1 MGCTI
6 YAASPKALPADEA
19 PGQDRYYQLPHYRP
33 PHGTCSQRIAASR
46 ARARSMTEQQEH
58 SEETGLISTQ
68 DLEPSKDNDTHGHF
82 RFQLIE
88 DLSYED
94 VKKCYRGS
102 CVSCSG
108 LLQAFDVRE
117 CVCVYGANVLSLV
130 QSSRPLRERVVVSGP
145 SGAGVA
151 GGGSGGGAGG
161 GGGGG
166 AVQAGRSAKELLMT
180 LPCPSA
186 QTVSK
191 YNSQYHKLFQCVPKD
206 EILMKVYSCALLRDI
221 LLQGRL
227 YISRNWLCFYA
238 NLFGK
243 DIKVAIPVVS
253 VRLVKKHK
261 TAGLVPNGLAITT
274 DTGQKYVF
282 VSLLSR
288 DSVYDVLRRICTH
301 LQVNGKSLSLK
312 QFMEEPTLSLDEF
325 PTPDEFPVVDEF
337 PSVLKWRRKP
347 SVVSVSSSLPDLL
360 GNSTGSLSAADTP
373 FQSEQPLEERAL
385 QTDRGLLSE
394 PVAELG
400 QMEYQLLKFF
410 TLLIILL
417 ILSSCYLAFRVCSL
431 EQQLSFL
438 SNPNLPLR
446 ER

>member
-19 PGQDRYYQLPHYRP
+19 AGQDVYYQP
-33 PHGTCSQRIAASR
+33 PHCRHLHGNCSQRIAS
-46 ARARSMTEQQEH
+46 RARSMTEQQEH
-58 SEETGLISTQ
+58 AEEPGLLPAQ
-68 DLEPSKDNDTHGHF
+68 DVDASKDEDAHGHLRQF
-82 RFQLIE
+82 LFHLIE
-88 DLSYED
+88 ELSYED

-102 CVSCSG
+102 
-108 LLQAFDVRE
+108 
-117 CVCVYGANVLSLV
+117 
-130 QSSRPLRERVVVSGP
+130 
-145 SGAGVA
+145 
-151 GGGSGGGAGG
+151 
-161 GGGGG
+161 
-166 AVQAGRSAKELLMT
+166 
-180 LPCPSA
+180 
-186 QTVSK
+186 TVSK

-206 EILMKVYSCALLRDI
+206 ELLMKVYSCALLRDI

-312 QFMEEPTLSLDEF
+312 QYMEEPTLSLDEF

-337 PSVLKWRRKP
+337 SSVLKWRRKP

-360 GNSTGSLSAADTP
+360 GNSSSSLSNANAS
-373 FQSEQPLEERAL
+373 FKSEQPLEERAL

-438 SNPNLPLR
+438 SNPHLPLR

>member
-1 MGCTI
+1 M
-6 YAASPKALPADEA
+6 
-19 PGQDRYYQLPHYRP
+19 
-33 PHGTCSQRIAASR
+33 
-46 ARARSMTEQQEH
+46 
-58 SEETGLISTQ
+58 TGLIDQGDDICLVTPIELMDPQ
-68 DLEPSKDNDTHGHF
+68 KEDDPQCPTHF
-82 RFQLIE
+82 RQSLMLQLID

-102 CVSCSG
+102 
-108 LLQAFDVRE
+108 
-117 CVCVYGANVLSLV
+117 
-130 QSSRPLRERVVVSGP
+130 
-145 SGAGVA
+145 
-151 GGGSGGGAGG
+151 
-161 GGGGG
+161 
-166 AVQAGRSAKELLMT
+166 
-180 LPCPSA
+180 
-186 QTVSK
+186 TVSK
-191 YNSQYHKLFQCVPKD
+191 YNSQYHKLFSAVPKE

-274 DTGQKYVF
+274 DTSQKYVF

-301 LQVNGKSLSLK
+301 L
-312 QFMEEPTLSLDEF
+312 E
-325 PTPDEFPVVDEF
+325 DEFPVATDF
-337 PSVLKWRRKP
+337 TPILKWRRKP
-347 SVVSVSSSLPDLL
+347 STPSVSSLPDLL
-360 GNSTGSLSAADTP
+360 GNSTSSLSAGDTP
-373 FQSEQPLEERAL
+373 YIAETPLEERCLEAEKI
-385 QTDRGLLSE
+385 LLTE

-400 QMEYQLLKFF
+400 HMEYHLLKFF
-410 TLLIILL
+410 ILLIILL
-417 ILSSCYLAFRVCSL
+417 IISSCYLAFRVCSL

-438 SNPNLPLR
+438 NTQPAMSMR

>member
-1 MGCTI
+1 MGIKNCHFI
-6 YAASPKALPADEA
+6 PK
-19 PGQDRYYQLPHYRP
+19 
-33 PHGTCSQRIAASR
+33 CS
-46 ARARSMTEQQEH
+46 
-58 SEETGLISTQ
+58 IS
-68 DLEPSKDNDTHGHF
+68 LHN

-102 CVSCSG
+102 CVSCSS
-108 LLQAFDVRE
+108 LLQAIDVRE
-117 CVCVYGANVLSLV
+117 CVNVYGANVLSLV
-130 QSSRPLRERVVVSGP
+130 QSSRPLRERVVSAASGGGWWWRRGRW
-145 SGAGVA
+145 SGAG
-151 GGGSGGGAGG
+151 G
-161 GGGGG
+161 
-166 AVQAGRSAKELLMT
+166 
-180 LPCPSA
+180 P
-186 QTVSK
+186 
-191 YNSQYHKLFQCVPKD
+191 D

-312 QFMEEPTLSLDEF
+312 QFMEEPILSLDEY
-325 PTPDEFPVVDEF
+325 PVPDEFPAVDEF

-347 SVVSVSSSLPDLL
+347 SVVSVSSPFLTSWETPP
-360 GNSTGSLSAADTP
+360 AA
-373 FQSEQPLEERAL
+373 
-385 QTDRGLLSE
+385 
-394 PVAELG
+394 
-400 QMEYQLLKFF
+400 
-410 TLLIILL
+410 
-417 ILSSCYLAFRVCSL
+417 
-431 EQQLSFL
+431 
-438 SNPNLPLR
+438 
-446 ER
+446 

>member
-6 YAASPKALPADEA
+6 YAASPEALPGEEA
-19 PGQDRYYQLPHYRP
+19 TGRDHRHHHRPHVP
-33 PHGTCSQRIAASR
+33 CNQKIAAR
-46 ARARSMTEQQEH
+46 PNTMTEHQEQN
-58 SEETGLISTQ
+58 EEGVLVSTQ
-68 DLEPSKDNDTHGHF
+68 DLEPSKHQDAQGGHPHF
-82 RFQLIE
+82 RLID

-102 CVSCSG
+102 SVSCSG
-108 LLQAFDVRE
+108 VRHAVDV
-117 CVCVYGANVLSLV
+117 CVCVCSCVCGSGMLSLV
-130 QSSRPLRERVVVSGP
+130 QQSSRPLRERAS
-145 SGAGVA
+145 AGLPV
-151 GGGSGGGAGG
+151 GG
-161 GGGGG
+161 
-166 AVQAGRSAKELLMT
+166 RPAKELLMT

-191 YNSQYHKLFQCVPKD
+191 YNSQYHKLFQCVPKE

-274 DTGQKYVF
+274 DTSQKYVF

-301 LQVNGKSLSLK
+301 LQVNGKKSLSLK
-312 QFMEEPTLSLDEF
+312 HYMEVPHTLSLDEY
-325 PTPDEFPVVDEF
+325 PVADEFPVADEY
-337 PSVLKWRRKP
+337 PPVLKWRRKP

-360 GNSTGSLSAADTP
+360 GSSTGSLTAVDSS
-373 FQSEQPLEERAL
+373 FQTDQPLE
-385 QTDRGLLSE
+385 DRSLETEKILLTE
-394 PVAELG
+394 PVPELG
-400 QMEYQLLKFF
+400 PMEYQLLKFF
-410 TLLIILL
+410 IILL
-417 ILSSCYLAFRVCSL
+417 
-431 EQQLSFL
+431 EHQLSFL
-438 SNPNLPLR
+438 NNPTLPLR

>member
-6 YAASPKALPADEA
+6 YAASPEALPGDEA
-19 PGQDRYYQLPHYRP
+19 TGRDHRHHHHR
-33 PHGTCSQRIAASR
+33 PHGPCNQKIP
-46 ARARSMTEQQEH
+46 ARFNTMTEHQEQN
-58 SEETGLISTQ
+58 EEGVLISTQ
-68 DLEPSKDNDTHGHF
+68 DLETSKHQDTQGGHPQF
-82 RFQLIE
+82 RLID

-102 CVSCSG
+102 
-108 LLQAFDVRE
+108 
-117 CVCVYGANVLSLV
+117 
-130 QSSRPLRERVVVSGP
+130 
-145 SGAGVA
+145 
-151 GGGSGGGAGG
+151 
-161 GGGGG
+161 
-166 AVQAGRSAKELLMT
+166 
-180 LPCPSA
+180 
-186 QTVSK
+186 TVSK

-274 DTGQKYVF
+274 DSSQKYVF

-312 QFMEEPTLSLDEF
+312 HYMEVPHTLSL
-325 PTPDEFPVVDEF
+325 DEFPVVDEF
-337 PSVLKWRRKP
+337 PGVDEYPPVLKWRRKP

-360 GNSTGSLSAADTP
+360 GSSTGSLTAVDSS
-373 FQSEQPLEERAL
+373 FQTDQPLE
-385 QTDRGLLSE
+385 DRGLETEKILLTE
-394 PVAELG
+394 PVPELG
-400 QMEYQLLKFF
+400 PMEYQLLKFF
-410 TLLIILL
+410 IILIILL

-438 SNPNLPLR
+438 NNPTQPPR

>member
-1 MGCTI
+1 M
-6 YAASPKALPADEA
+6 S
-19 PGQDRYYQLPHYRP
+19 
-33 PHGTCSQRIAASR
+33 
-46 ARARSMTEQQEH
+46 
-58 SEETGLISTQ
+58 
-68 DLEPSKDNDTHGHF
+68 
-82 RFQLIE
+82 
-88 DLSYED
+88 
-94 VKKCYRGS
+94 V
-102 CVSCSG
+102 CVSVWVS
-108 LLQAFDVRE
+108 LHVRVPA
-117 CVCVYGANVLSLV
+117 CVCVCVCVSVCECLCVSMLSLV
-130 QSSRPLRERVVVSGP
+130 QGSRPLR
-145 SGAGVA
+145 
-151 GGGSGGGAGG
+151 
-161 GGGGG
+161 
-166 AVQAGRSAKELLMT
+166 QRSPTASAADLMT

-191 YNSQYHKLFQCVPKD
+191 YNSQYHKLFQTVPKE

-274 DTGQKYVF
+274 DTSQKYVF

-301 LQVNGKSLSLK
+301 LQVNGKKSLSLK
-312 QFMEEPTLSLDEF
+312 QFMEEPNSLSLVSLGLLACVPVASLSDEF
-325 PTPDEFPVVDEF
+325 PVPDEFPVAEEF
-337 PSVLKWRRKP
+337 PPVLKWRRKP
-347 SVVSVSSSLPDLL
+347 SVASVSSSLPDLL
-360 GNSTGSLSAADTP
+360 GNSASSLSAVDTP
-373 FQSEQPLEERAL
+373 FQTDEPLEESGL
-385 QTDRGLLSE
+385 ETDKILLTE
-394 PVAELG
+394 PVPELG

-410 TLLIILL
+410 ILLIILL

-438 SNPNLPLR
+438 NHNPALTLR

>member
-6 YAASPKALPADEA
+6 YAASPEALPGDEA
-19 PGQDRYYQLPHYRP
+19 TGRDHRHHHHR
-33 PHGTCSQRIAASR
+33 PHGPCNQKIL
-46 ARARSMTEQQEH
+46 ARPNTMTEHQEQN
-58 SEETGLISTQ
+58 EQGVLISTQ
-68 DLEPSKDNDTHGHF
+68 DLEPSKHQDTQGGHPQF
-82 RFQLIE
+82 RLID

-102 CVSCSG
+102 SVSCSG
-108 LLQAFDVRE
+108 VRHAVDV
-117 CVCVYGANVLSLV
+117 CVCVCGCVCGSSMLSLV
-130 QSSRPLRERVVVSGP
+130 QQSSRPLRERAA
-145 SGAGVA
+145 AGFPVPV
-151 GGGSGGGAGG
+151 GG
-161 GGGGG
+161 
-166 AVQAGRSAKELLMT
+166 RPDKELLMT

-274 DTGQKYVF
+274 DTSQKYVF

-312 QFMEEPTLSLDEF
+312 HYMEVPHTLSLDEF
-325 PTPDEFPVVDEF
+325 PVADEFPGADEF
-337 PSVLKWRRKP
+337 PRADEYPPMLKWRRKP

-360 GNSTGSLSAADTP
+360 GSSTGSLTAVDSS
-373 FQSEQPLEERAL
+373 FQTDQPLE
-385 QTDRGLLSE
+385 DRGLETEKILLTV
-394 PVAELG
+394 PVPELG
-400 QMEYQLLKFF
+400 PMEYQLLKFF
-410 TLLIILL
+410 IILIILL

-431 EQQLSFL
+431 EHQLSFL
-438 SNPNLPLR
+438 NNPTRPPR

>member
-1 MGCTI
+1 
-6 YAASPKALPADEA
+6 
-19 PGQDRYYQLPHYRP
+19 
-33 PHGTCSQRIAASR
+33 
-46 ARARSMTEQQEH
+46 MTEQQEQ
-58 SEETGLISTQ
+58 SEETGLLSTH
-68 DLEPSKDNDTHGHF
+68 DLEPHKDDDTHGHF
-82 RFQLIE
+82 RFHLIE

-102 CVSCSG
+102 
-108 LLQAFDVRE
+108 
-117 CVCVYGANVLSLV
+117 
-130 QSSRPLRERVVVSGP
+130 
-145 SGAGVA
+145 
-151 GGGSGGGAGG
+151 
-161 GGGGG
+161 
-166 AVQAGRSAKELLMT
+166 
-180 LPCPSA
+180 
-186 QTVSK
+186 TVSK
-191 YNSQYHKLFQCVPKD
+191 YNSQYHKLFQCVPKE

-227 YISRNWLCFYA
+227 YISRHWLCFYA

-243 DIKVAIPVVS
+243 DIKVAIPVIS

-288 DSVYDVLRRICTH
+288 DSVYDILRRICTH

-312 QFMEEPTLSLDEF
+312 QFMEEPTLSLDGF
-325 PTPDEFPVVDEF
+325 PTTDEFPVVDEY

-347 SVVSVSSSLPDLL
+347 SVVSSSLPDLL
-360 GNSTGSLSAADTP
+360 GNSTSSLDTGDMS
-373 FQSEQPLEERAL
+373 FKSEQPLEERAL
-385 QTDRGLLSE
+385 QTERGLLSE
-394 PVAELG
+394 PAAELG

-410 TLLIILL
+410 TLLIVLL

-438 SNPNLPLR
+438 SNPTLPLR

>member
-1 MGCTI
+1 MELKTDR
-6 YAASPKALPADEA
+6 PK
-19 PGQDRYYQLPHYRP
+19 
-33 PHGTCSQRIAASR
+33 T
-46 ARARSMTEQQEH
+46 MTEHQEQGEDV
-58 SEETGLISTQ
+58 SLLTPQ
-68 DLEPSKDNDTHGHF
+68 DLADPTKEDDSHCPPQF
-82 RFQLIE
+82 RIQLID

-102 CVSCSG
+102 
-108 LLQAFDVRE
+108 
-117 CVCVYGANVLSLV
+117 
-130 QSSRPLRERVVVSGP
+130 
-145 SGAGVA
+145 
-151 GGGSGGGAGG
+151 
-161 GGGGG
+161 
-166 AVQAGRSAKELLMT
+166 
-180 LPCPSA
+180 
-186 QTVSK
+186 TVSK
-191 YNSQYHKLFQCVPKD
+191 YNSQYHKLFQTVPKE

-274 DTGQKYVF
+274 DTSQKYVF

-301 LQVNGKSLSLK
+301 LQVNGKKSLSLK
-312 QFMEEPTLSLDEF
+312 QLLEEPASLSLDEF
-325 PTPDEFPVVDEF
+325 PVPDEFP
-337 PSVLKWRRKP
+337 PVLKWRRKP
-347 SVVSVSSSLPDLL
+347 SVATVSSSLPDLL
-360 GNSTGSLSAADTP
+360 GNSSSSLSAVDTP
-373 FQSEQPLEERAL
+373 FQPDEPMEENVLETE
-385 QTDRGLLSE
+385 TILLTE
-394 PVAELG
+394 PVPELG
-400 QMEYQLLKFF
+400 HMEYQLLKFF
-410 TLLIILL
+410 ILLIILL

-438 SNPNLPLR
+438 NTNPTLPVR

>member
-6 YAASPKALPADEA
+6 YAASPEALPGDEA
-19 PGQDRYYQLPHYRP
+19 TGRDHRHHHHHHR
-33 PHGTCSQRIAASR
+33 PHGPCNQKIP
-46 ARARSMTEQQEH
+46 ARPNTMTEHQEQN
-58 SEETGLISTQ
+58 EEGVLISTQ
-68 DLEPSKDNDTHGHF
+68 DLETSKHQDTQGGHPQF
-82 RFQLIE
+82 RLID

-102 CVSCSG
+102 
-108 LLQAFDVRE
+108 
-117 CVCVYGANVLSLV
+117 
-130 QSSRPLRERVVVSGP
+130 
-145 SGAGVA
+145 
-151 GGGSGGGAGG
+151 
-161 GGGGG
+161 
-166 AVQAGRSAKELLMT
+166 
-180 LPCPSA
+180 
-186 QTVSK
+186 TVSK

-274 DTGQKYVF
+274 DTSQKYVF

-312 QFMEEPTLSLDEF
+312 HYMEVPHTLSLDEF
-325 PTPDEFPVVDEF
+325 PVADEFPGVDEY
-337 PSVLKWRRKP
+337 PPVLKWRRKP

-360 GNSTGSLSAADTP
+360 GSSTGSLTAVDSS
-373 FQSEQPLEERAL
+373 FQTDQPLE
-385 QTDRGLLSE
+385 DRGLETEKILLTE
-394 PVAELG
+394 PVPELG
-400 QMEYQLLKFF
+400 PMEYQLLKFF
-410 TLLIILL
+410 IILIILL

-431 EQQLSFL
+431 EHQLSFL
-438 SNPNLPLR
+438 NNPTRPPR
-446 ER
+446 ERILLHCRLKEGKPPTPPFCCR

>member
-1 MGCTI
+1 
-6 YAASPKALPADEA
+6 
-19 PGQDRYYQLPHYRP
+19 
-33 PHGTCSQRIAASR
+33 
-46 ARARSMTEQQEH
+46 
-58 SEETGLISTQ
+58 
-68 DLEPSKDNDTHGHF
+68 
-82 RFQLIE
+82 FQLIE

-102 CVSCSG
+102 
-108 LLQAFDVRE
+108 
-117 CVCVYGANVLSLV
+117 
-130 QSSRPLRERVVVSGP
+130 
-145 SGAGVA
+145 
-151 GGGSGGGAGG
+151 
-161 GGGGG
+161 
-166 AVQAGRSAKELLMT
+166 
-180 LPCPSA
+180 
-186 QTVSK
+186 TVSK
-191 YNSQYHKLFQCVPKD
+191 YNSQYHKLFPCVPKD
-206 EILMKVYSCALLRDI
+206 EILMKYSCALLRDI

-243 DIKVAIPVVS
+243 DIKVAIPVVT

-274 DTGQKYVF
+274 DTNQKYVF

-312 QFMEEPTLSLDEF
+312 QFMEEPVLSLDEF
-325 PTPDEFPVVDEF
+325 PAPDEFPVVDEF

-360 GNSTGSLSAADTP
+360 GSSTSSLGAADTP
-373 FQSEQPLEERAL
+373 FKTEPPLE
-385 QTDRGLLSE
+385 RGLLSE

-410 TLLIILL
+410 TLRIILL

-446 ER
+446 E

>member
-19 PGQDRYYQLPHYRP
+19 PGQDRYYQLPHYRH
-33 PHGTCSQRIAASR
+33 PHGNCSQRIAACR
-46 ARARSMTEQQEH
+46 VRARSMTEQQEQG
-58 SEETGLISTQ
+58 EETGLVSTQ
-68 DLEPSKDNDTHGHF
+68 DLDPSKDDDTHGHF

-102 CVSCSG
+102 
-108 LLQAFDVRE
+108 
-117 CVCVYGANVLSLV
+117 
-130 QSSRPLRERVVVSGP
+130 
-145 SGAGVA
+145 
-151 GGGSGGGAGG
+151 
-161 GGGGG
+161 
-166 AVQAGRSAKELLMT
+166 
-180 LPCPSA
+180 
-186 QTVSK
+186 TVSK
-191 YNSQYHKLFQCVPKD
+191 YNSQYHKLFPCVPKD

-243 DIKVAIPVVS
+243 DIKVAVPVFS

-347 SVVSVSSSLPDLL
+347 SVGSVSSSLPDLL
-360 GNSTGSLSAADTP
+360 GNSTSSLGAADTP
-373 FQSEQPLEERAL
+373 FKVEQPLEERGL

-438 SNPNLPLR
+438 NNPNLPLR

>member
-1 MGCTI
+1 
-6 YAASPKALPADEA
+6 
-19 PGQDRYYQLPHYRP
+19 
-33 PHGTCSQRIAASR
+33 
-46 ARARSMTEQQEH
+46 MTEQQEQ
-58 SEETGLISTQ
+58 SEETGLLPTQ
-68 DLEPSKDNDTHGHF
+68 DLNHCKDDDAHGHF

-102 CVSCSG
+102 
-108 LLQAFDVRE
+108 
-117 CVCVYGANVLSLV
+117 
-130 QSSRPLRERVVVSGP
+130 
-145 SGAGVA
+145 
-151 GGGSGGGAGG
+151 
-161 GGGGG
+161 
-166 AVQAGRSAKELLMT
+166 
-180 LPCPSA
+180 
-186 QTVSK
+186 TVSK

-274 DTGQKYVF
+274 DTGQK
-282 VSLLSR
+282 
-288 DSVYDVLRRICTH
+288 
-301 LQVNGKSLSLK
+301 
-312 QFMEEPTLSLDEF
+312 DEF
-325 PTPDEFPVVDEF
+325 PVPDEFPVVNEF

-347 SVVSVSSSLPDLL
+347 SVVSASSSLPDLL
-360 GNSTGSLSAADTP
+360 GNSTSSLSAADTP
-373 FQSEQPLEERAL
+373 FKSEQPLEERAL

-394 PVAELG
+394 PLAELG

-438 SNPNLPLR
+438 SNPNLPLK

>member
-6 YAASPKALPADEA
+6 YAASPEALPADEA
-19 PGQDRYYQLPHYRP
+19 RGRDRYCQLPHHRH
-33 PHGTCSQRIAASR
+33 PHGNCSQRIAASR
-46 ARARSMTEQQEH
+46 ARARTMTEQQEQ
-58 SEETGLISTQ
+58 SEETGLLATQ
-68 DLEPSKDNDTHGHF
+68 DLDPSKDDDTHGHF
-82 RFQLIE
+82 RFHLIE

-102 CVSCSG
+102 
-108 LLQAFDVRE
+108 
-117 CVCVYGANVLSLV
+117 
-130 QSSRPLRERVVVSGP
+130 
-145 SGAGVA
+145 
-151 GGGSGGGAGG
+151 
-161 GGGGG
+161 
-166 AVQAGRSAKELLMT
+166 
-180 LPCPSA
+180 
-186 QTVSK
+186 TVSK

-312 QFMEEPTLSLDEF
+312 QYMEEPTLSLDEF
-325 PTPDEFPVVDEF
+325 PAPDEFPVVDEF

-360 GNSTGSLSAADTP
+360 GNSTSSLSAVDAP
-373 FQSEQPLEERAL
+373 FQTDQPLEERVL
-385 QTDRGLLSE
+385 QTERGLLSE

-438 SNPNLPLR
+438 SNPTLPLR

>member
-1 MGCTI
+1 
-6 YAASPKALPADEA
+6 
-19 PGQDRYYQLPHYRP
+19 
-33 PHGTCSQRIAASR
+33 
-46 ARARSMTEQQEH
+46 MTEQQEQ
-58 SEETGLISTQ
+58 SEETGLLPTQ
-68 DLEPSKDNDTHGHF
+68 DLNHCKDDDAHGHF

-102 CVSCSG
+102 
-108 LLQAFDVRE
+108 
-117 CVCVYGANVLSLV
+117 
-130 QSSRPLRERVVVSGP
+130 
-145 SGAGVA
+145 
-151 GGGSGGGAGG
+151 
-161 GGGGG
+161 
-166 AVQAGRSAKELLMT
+166 
-180 LPCPSA
+180 
-186 QTVSK
+186 TVSK

-274 DTGQKYVF
+274 DTGQK
-282 VSLLSR
+282 
-288 DSVYDVLRRICTH
+288 
-301 LQVNGKSLSLK
+301 VNGKSLSLK
-312 QFMEEPTLSLDEF
+312 QFLEEPTLSLDEF
-325 PTPDEFPVVDEF
+325 PVPDEFPVVNEF

-347 SVVSVSSSLPDLL
+347 SVVSASSSLPDLL
-360 GNSTGSLSAADTP
+360 GNSTSSLSAADTP
-373 FQSEQPLEERAL
+373 FKSEQPLEERAL

-394 PVAELG
+394 PLAELG

-438 SNPNLPLR
+438 SNPNLPLK

>member
-6 YAASPKALPADEA
+6 YAASPEALPGDEA
-19 PGQDRYYQLPHYRP
+19 TGRDHRHHHHR
-33 PHGTCSQRIAASR
+33 PHGPCNQKIP
-46 ARARSMTEQQEH
+46 ARLNTMTEHQEQN
-58 SEETGLISTQ
+58 EEGVLISTQ
-68 DLEPSKDNDTHGHF
+68 DLETSKHQDTQGGHPQF
-82 RFQLIE
+82 RLID

-102 CVSCSG
+102 
-108 LLQAFDVRE
+108 
-117 CVCVYGANVLSLV
+117 
-130 QSSRPLRERVVVSGP
+130 
-145 SGAGVA
+145 
-151 GGGSGGGAGG
+151 
-161 GGGGG
+161 
-166 AVQAGRSAKELLMT
+166 
-180 LPCPSA
+180 
-186 QTVSK
+186 TVSK

-274 DTGQKYVF
+274 DSSQKYVF

-312 QFMEEPTLSLDEF
+312 HYMEVPHTLSL
-325 PTPDEFPVVDEF
+325 DEFPVVDEF
-337 PSVLKWRRKP
+337 PGVDEYPPVLKWRRKP

-360 GNSTGSLSAADTP
+360 GSSTGSLTAVDSS
-373 FQSEQPLEERAL
+373 FQTDQPLE
-385 QTDRGLLSE
+385 DRGLETEKILLTE
-394 PVAELG
+394 PVPELG
-400 QMEYQLLKFF
+400 PMEYQLLKFF
-410 TLLIILL
+410 IILIILL

-438 SNPNLPLR
+438 NNPTQPPR
-446 ER
+446 ERILLHCRLEEGKPPTPPFWCR

>member
-1 MGCTI
+1 MC
-6 YAASPKALPADEA
+6 PNQQEDEEEE
-19 PGQDRYYQLPHYRP
+19 RP
-33 PHGTCSQRIAASR
+33 NT
-46 ARARSMTEQQEH
+46 MTEHQEQN
-58 SEETGLISTQ
+58 EEGVLISTQ
-68 DLEPSKDNDTHGHF
+68 DLETSKHQDTQGGHPQF
-82 RFQLIE
+82 RLID

-102 CVSCSG
+102 
-108 LLQAFDVRE
+108 
-117 CVCVYGANVLSLV
+117 
-130 QSSRPLRERVVVSGP
+130 
-145 SGAGVA
+145 
-151 GGGSGGGAGG
+151 
-161 GGGGG
+161 
-166 AVQAGRSAKELLMT
+166 
-180 LPCPSA
+180 
-186 QTVSK
+186 TVSK

-274 DTGQKYVF
+274 DTSQKYVF

-312 QFMEEPTLSLDEF
+312 HYMEVPHTLSLDEF
-325 PTPDEFPVVDEF
+325 PVADEFPGVDEY
-337 PSVLKWRRKP
+337 PPVLKWRRKP

-360 GNSTGSLSAADTP
+360 GSSTGSLTAVDSS
-373 FQSEQPLEERAL
+373 FQTDQPLE
-385 QTDRGLLSE
+385 DRGLETEKILLTE
-394 PVAELG
+394 PVPELG
-400 QMEYQLLKFF
+400 PMEYQLLKFF
-410 TLLIILL
+410 IILIILL

-431 EQQLSFL
+431 EHQLSFL
-438 SNPNLPLR
+438 NNPTRPPR
-446 ER
+446 ERILLHCRLKEGKPPQLHHFVVGKRHWQVKDNGQPD

>member
-1 MGCTI
+1 
-6 YAASPKALPADEA
+6 
-19 PGQDRYYQLPHYRP
+19 
-33 PHGTCSQRIAASR
+33 
-46 ARARSMTEQQEH
+46 MTEQPEQ
-58 SEETGLISTQ
+58 SEETGLLSTQ
-68 DLEPSKDNDTHGHF
+68 DLDHCKDDDTHGHF

-108 LLQAFDVRE
+108 LLQALDVRE

-130 QSSRPLRERVVVSGP
+130 QSSRPLRERVVSAA
-145 SGAGVA
+145 SGAKVA
-151 GGGSGGGAGG
+151 SGG
-161 GGGGG
+161 GGGGGVAGG

-325 PTPDEFPVVDEF
+325 PVPDEFPAVDEF

-347 SVVSVSSSLPDLL
+347 SVVSVSSSLPHLL
-360 GNSTGSLSAADTP
+360 GNSTSSLSAADTP
-373 FQSEQPLEERAL
+373 FKSEQPLEERAL

-394 PVAELG
+394 PLAELG

>member
-6 YAASPKALPADEA
+6 YAASSEA
-19 PGQDRYYQLPHYRP
+19 PSAEGPKPQRRPLCYSSRTCRNRVRQKTMSDHQDQAEDVRPLSPHD
-33 PHGTCSQRIAASR
+33 Q
-46 ARARSMTEQQEH
+46 TE
-58 SEETGLISTQ
+58 S
-68 DLEPSKDNDTHGHF
+68 SKDDDMHF
-82 RFQLIE
+82 RLHLID

-102 CVSCSG
+102 WSWDNSECPVSM
-108 LLQAFDVRE
+108 
-117 CVCVYGANVLSLV
+117 LSLV
-130 QSSRPLRERVVVSGP
+130 QSTHPLRER
-145 SGAGVA
+145 
-151 GGGSGGGAGG
+151 GSLQKSCAK
-161 GGGGG
+161 
-166 AVQAGRSAKELLMT
+166 QLICLSSSSSSA
-180 LPCPSA
+180 SS

-191 YNSQYHKLFQCVPKD
+191 YNAQYHKLFQSVPKD
-206 EILMKVYSCALLRDI
+206 ELLMKVYSCALLRDI

-274 DTGQKYVF
+274 DSSQKYVF

-301 LQVNGKSLSLK
+301 LQVNGKKVLSLK
-312 QFMEEPTLSLDEF
+312 QYMEEPNSMSLDEYPVPEVF
-325 PTPDEFPVVDEF
+325 PVPDEFP
-337 PSVLKWRRKP
+337 PVLKWRRKP
-347 SVVSVSSSLPDLL
+347 SVASVASSLPDLL
-360 GNSTGSLSAADTP
+360 GNSASSLSAVDANYQTEKPQED
-373 FQSEQPLEERAL
+373 QSFESKKS
-385 QTDRGLLSE
+385 LLTESI
-394 PVAELG
+394 PELG
-400 QMEYQLLKFF
+400 QTEYQLLKFF
-410 TLLIILL
+410 ILLIILL

-438 SNPNLPLR
+438 SNNPSLTLR

>member
-6 YAASPKALPADEA
+6 YAASPEALPGEEA
-19 PGQDRYYQLPHYRP
+19 TGRDHRHHHRPHVP
-33 PHGTCSQRIAASR
+33 CNQKIAAR
-46 ARARSMTEQQEH
+46 
-58 SEETGLISTQ
+58 LI
-68 DLEPSKDNDTHGHF
+68 D
-82 RFQLIE
+82 

-102 CVSCSG
+102 
-108 LLQAFDVRE
+108 
-117 CVCVYGANVLSLV
+117 
-130 QSSRPLRERVVVSGP
+130 
-145 SGAGVA
+145 
-151 GGGSGGGAGG
+151 
-161 GGGGG
+161 
-166 AVQAGRSAKELLMT
+166 
-180 LPCPSA
+180 
-186 QTVSK
+186 TVSK
-191 YNSQYHKLFQCVPKD
+191 YNSQYHKLFQCVPKE

-274 DTGQKYVF
+274 DTSQKYVF

-301 LQVNGKSLSLK
+301 LQVNGKKSLSLK
-312 QFMEEPTLSLDEF
+312 HYMEVPHTLSLDEY
-325 PTPDEFPVVDEF
+325 PVADEFPVADEY
-337 PSVLKWRRKP
+337 PPVLKWRRKP

-360 GNSTGSLSAADTP
+360 GSSTGSLTAVDSS
-373 FQSEQPLEERAL
+373 FQTDQPLE
-385 QTDRGLLSE
+385 DRSLETEKILLTE
-394 PVAELG
+394 PVPELG
-400 QMEYQLLKFF
+400 PMEYQLLKFF
-410 TLLIILL
+410 IILIILL

-431 EQQLSFL
+431 EHQLSFL
-438 SNPNLPLR
+438 NNPTLPLR